1 MIFVPEKVFYSPIL
15 TKRDLCSNCKV
26 CVEICPVKALKKT
39 ILDIEVDRKKC
50 AEYVKS
56 RDECISCTAICPQG
70 IIKLVPY
77 VFKEDGEIRQLES
90 A

>member
-1 MIFVPEKVFYSPIL
+1 VPEKIFYSPIL

-26 CVEICPVKALKKT
+26 CVEICPVKALEKT
-39 ILDIEVDRKKC
+39 IVDIKVDRKKC
-50 AEYVKS
+50 AEYVIP

-70 IIKLVPY
+70 IIKLVPLII
-77 VFKEDGEIRQLES
+77 EENGEIKQLES